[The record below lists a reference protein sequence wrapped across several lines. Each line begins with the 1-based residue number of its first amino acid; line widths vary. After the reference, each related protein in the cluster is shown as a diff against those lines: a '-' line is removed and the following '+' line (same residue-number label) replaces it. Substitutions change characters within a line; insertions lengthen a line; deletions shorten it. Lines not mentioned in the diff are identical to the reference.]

1 MKRLFDPILF
11 DGKRET
17 WYYRSSS
24 DRHFNGYYHWHQCCE
39 LLFVHEGKG
48 RIVVNRQ
55 SYEIRRGMLF
65 FFQPYRL
72 HHVHANV
79 SVESPYVRS
88 VLYVEPSA
96 LAAAL
101 RPFPRRQ
108 AFFDERVQNRDA
120 QAVYDLGDLAD
131 QVEWM
136 YARYEAGRMLDE
148 GEAWRAEELTVL
160 MLQLLQAMEE
170 GAVRGQDR
178 LSSDGGDEPLRSPRY
193 SERVMQWIEQHYAE
207 DFSLARMAEE
217 LHLSKFYVSRLFRQE
232 TGSSITDYLTARRIK
247 HACRL
252 LRTTTLPVERIGA
265 EVGLPNPS
273 YFIQLFK
280 REVGRTPLKYRNG

>member
-11 DGKRET
+11 DGKRDT
-17 WYYRSSS
+17 WFYRSYN
-24 DRHFNGYYHWHQCCE
+24 DRDFNGFYHWHQCCE
-39 LLFVHEGKG
+39 LLFVHEGHG
-48 RIVVNRQ
+48 RVVLNRQ

-79 SVESPYVRS
+79 GEDAPYVRS
-88 VLYVEPSA
+88 VLYVDPAA

-101 RPFPRRQ
+101 QALPRRS
-108 AFFDERVQNRDA
+108 AFFGELVQGRDA
-120 QAVYDLGDLAD
+120 QAVYDLSGIASL
-131 QVEWM
+131 VEWM
-136 YARYEAGRMLDE
+136 FERYEQGRRLQAGDA
-148 GEAWRAEELTVL
+148 GQAEELTVL
-160 MLQLLQAMEE
+160 MLQLLQAMEDAAEKAPE
-170 GAVRGQDR
+170 GLSQAGQ
-178 LSSDGGDEPLRSPRY
+178 LEPLRTPRY

-207 DFSLARMAEE
+207 EFSLGRMAEE

-252 LRTTTLPVERIGA
+252 LRTTALPVERIGA